1 MDRDAELALAA
12 PADEVPEVTNQV
24 IDVTEGANGVV
35 LNSRVTGTDDNARAT
50 LELQVPSSTLDD
62 TLAQLSELADVK
74 SRSEQAIDI
83 TRSYVSAKDRL
94 VGLRAQRDNLATRIR
109 EATTDAEVA
118 SLTAQLAAVN
128 RQIADAKNEL
138 AQVQNRAQLSTVTV
152 VVTSEGASEDDD
164 DGGWSFGDALGDAG
178 RVLEVVAGV
187 ALISAAVLVPLA
199 IIAAIAYV
207 VVASANR
214 RSRERALDK

>member
-1 MDRDAELALAA
+1 M
-12 PADEVPEVTNQV
+12 
-24 IDVTEGANGVV
+24 
-35 LNSRVTGTDDNARAT
+35 
-50 LELQVPSSTLDD
+50 
-62 TLAQLSELADVK
+62 
-74 SRSEQAIDI
+74 
-83 TRSYVSAKDRL
+83 
-94 VGLRAQRDNLATRIR
+94 GLRAQRDNLATRIR
-109 EATTDAEVA
+109 AATTDAEVA

-138 AQVQNRAQLSTVTV
+138 AEVTNRAQLSTVTV
-152 VVTSEGASEDDD
+152 VVTSEGAQEDDD

-187 ALISAAVLVPLA
+187 ALISAAVPVPLA

-214 RSRERALDK
+214 RARERALDE

>member
-1 MDRDAELALAA
+1 MDRDAELSLAA

-35 LNSRVTGTDDNARAT
+35 LNSRVTGTEENARAT

-83 TRSYVSAKDRL
+83 TRIYVSAKDRL

-109 EATTDAEVA
+109 AATTDAEVA

-138 AQVQNRAQLSTVTV
+138 AQVTNRAQLSTVNV
-152 VVTSEGASEDDD
+152 VVTSEGAQEDDD

-214 RSRERALDK
+214 RARERALDK